1 MKLII
6 ILLYLLFSNAEE
18 MPTIKIAQYKNNKPF
33 ILENINKK
41 IVINFW
47 ATWCTSCIK
56 EIDELERLKN
66 NNPNVEF
73 IAINAG
79 DSKKKIKKFLKK
91 HPWTYKILMDVDKS
105 ISKSLGVL
113 SLPQTWVL
121 DKKRT
126 IIYKNTKPPS
136 KI

>member
-1 MKLII
+1 
-6 ILLYLLFSNAEE
+6 
-18 MPTIKIAQYKNNKPF
+18 MPPIKIAQYKNNKPF